1 MYIRAKSRTLKS
13 RDSAETFSLVESY
26 RIHGSARQRM
36 LLNLGQGSEIPE
48 EPSRE
53 QSQRDKDDLLEIQQL
68 PFESE
73 KSSKRLGR
81 NVQKIKTKRMIKK
94 DEEM

>member
-13 RDSAETFSLVESY
+13 GDSAEIFSLVESY
-26 RIHGSARQRM
+26 CVHGSARQRM
-36 LLNLGQGSEIPE
+36 LLNLGQDSEIPE

-53 QSQRDKDDLLEIQQL
+53 QSQRGKDDLLEIQQL

-73 KSSKRLGR
+73 KSSK
-81 NVQKIKTKRMIKK
+81 QW
-94 DEEM
+94 D